1 MTSSLFQLPVSPE
14 VSPKHQQQ
22 HNSNLVKR
30 SKLGGVR
37 QVEPSFGDSLHKSMK
52 LSPSHV
58 GLDSGQLIDSFST
71 LLFYL
76 LLSIVVYKVLQNF
89 NVSFV
94 LYIIIKL
101 LYLKIKLFQST
112 TTCVDRHQQGQTSHS
127 SNPYTPPGAAGHT

>member
-1 MTSSLFQLPVSPE
+1 MTSTLFQLPVSPE

-58 GLDSGQLIDSFST
+58 GLDSGRLIDSFVT
-71 LLFYL
+71 LLFYF
-76 LLSIVVYKVLQNF
+76 IPNMIC
-89 NVSFV
+89 NVFPFTV
-94 LYIIIKL
+94 IYRRL
-101 LYLKIKLFQST
+101 
-112 TTCVDRHQQGQTSHS
+112 
-127 SNPYTPPGAAGHT
+127 